1 MGLGLHGQALAQIFA
16 ERMLNSVVEG
26 VAIAL
31 FGWIVLRALGRQ
43 SMGRQNAST
52 RFAVRFLALVA
63 VAGLPLFENIT
74 ATSPASVAGGSH
86 FALHLPASWAFNM
99 FVVWALVAAG
109 GLVRIVFGL
118 WQVHKLRQGCTVIPP
133 TSLDASLRN
142 TLEEFGCPR
151 RVTLCTSTQVRVPTA
166 IGFVK
171 PAVIFP
177 AWALKELSPLEL
189 NAVLL
194 HELAHLR
201 RWDDWTNLA
210 QRILRALFFFHPAV
224 WWIGRGLAI
233 EREMACDDFVLA
245 ATSNPRAYAQCLVS
259 VAEKTFL
266 RRGLALAQAVVGRI
280 QHTAER
286 VSRILEADRL
296 GASRIRIKIW
306 KPALALVAAFSAV
319 CLISLPRAPKLVAF
333 EQSLPSQSATFKAAP
348 VLADDSAGAEAKV
361 IPAAFHIPVSS
372 AAQPSPTQSVSPRPR
387 NNGNNSSHRV
397 VKLGPAAPQVLRTSA
412 AGSGNN
418 SAGMES
424 VVLVLQT
431 GQLDDSGQ
439 MVWNIQVW
447 HLTVFH
453 PVDRQVQKGSIP
465 KST

>member
-16 ERMLNSVVEG
+16 ASMLNSVVEG

-31 FGWIVLRALGRQ
+31 FGWVVLRALGRH
-43 SMGRQNAST
+43 NAST
-52 RFAVRFLALVA
+52 RFAVWFLALVA
-63 VAGLPLFENIT
+63 VAGLPLVENI
-74 ATSPASVAGGSH
+74 ASTSPAPVAGSPH
-86 FALHLPASWAFNM
+86 FALHLPASWAFDM
-99 FVVWALVAAG
+99 FVIWALVAAG
-109 GLVRIVFGL
+109 GLLRIAFGL
-118 WQVHKLRQGCTVIPP
+118 RQVHKLRRGCSVIPP
-133 TSLDASLRN
+133 ANLDPSLRT
-142 TLEEFGCPR
+142 TLEEFGSSR
-151 RVTLCTSTQVRVPTA
+151 RVTLCVSTQVRVPTA
-166 IGFVK
+166 IGFIK

-177 AWALKELSPLEL
+177 AWAIEELSPLEL

-245 ATSNPRAYAQCLVS
+245 ATANPRAYAQCLVS

-280 QHTAER
+280 QHTAAR
-286 VSRILEADRL
+286 VSRILGADRP
-296 GASRIRIKIW
+296 GATNIEIKTNTKIW
-306 KPALALVAAFSAV
+306 KPALAVVAAFSAV
-319 CLISLPRAPKLVAF
+319 CLISLPHAPKLVAF
-333 EQSLPSQSATFKAAP
+333 EQSLPTQAAATAP
-348 VLADDSAGAEAKV
+348 VLSRSTTSAEAKM
-361 IPAAFHIPVSS
+361 IPAAFHIPVPS
-372 AAQPSPTQSVSPRPR
+372 AAQHAQSVSPRPQGS
-387 NNGNNSSHRV
+387 GNPSSHAV
-397 VKLGPAAPQVLRTSA
+397 VKLDRAAPRVLRTSA
-412 AGSGNN
+412 AGSGIN
-418 SAGMES
+418 SAAIES
-424 VVLVLQT
+424 VVLVMQT

-439 MVWNIQVW
+439 LVWNIQVW

-453 PVDRQVQKGSIP
+453 PVDRQVQKGIAP